1 MELLCKAMLYAA
13 EKIARENGYILVA
26 QEKRFADKDNFWGN
40 VAAALMYARD
50 NGHQKRLSY
59 QYFKYIYPQFEE
71 DRNEKYS
78 VPKIELD
85 LHFGNPRMTFY
96 AHDDA
101 GSCCL
106 TYKRE
111 THKFSEAQ
119 VFGDLG
125 FPRAELCKKYIE
137 EYIREHSDSR
147 NQ

>member
-26 QEKRFADKDNFWGN
+26 QEKRFADKDKFWGN

-119 VFGDLG
+119 VL
-125 FPRAELCKKYIE
+125 EI
-137 EYIREHSDSR
+137 
-147 NQ
+147 